1 MKRVVFAHLI
11 LLFLLSLLTGC
22 AAWTLPEGNAPKDLT
37 GPSEVSRMSPE
48 AAESAMASALTRFVL
63 MRGLA
68 PAEFAIQP
76 ENTEEL
82 RFFVSL
88 DRNLFIR
95 ASDPGKVRFL
105 LVSIRSD
112 RAWKL
117 QLKERES
124 DKILWQKKL
133 EW

>member
-1 MKRVVFAHLI
+1 MKKQILAQPVSVFL
-11 LLFLLSLLTGC
+11 LLFLTGC
-22 AAWTLPEGNAPKDLT
+22 ASWTLPEGNAPKDLT

-68 PAEFAIQP
+68 PAEFAVQP
-76 ENTEEL
+76 EKTEEL
-82 RFFVSL
+82 RFFDSL

-95 ASDPGKVRFL
+95 SSDPGKARFV
-105 LVSIRSD
+105 LVSIRSG
-112 RAWKL
+112 RAWEL
-117 QLKERES
+117 QLKERETG
-124 DKILWQKKL
+124 KVLWHKKL

>member
-1 MKRVVFAHLI
+1 MKKLI
-11 LLFLLSLLTGC
+11 LSHFVSVFLLLFLTGC

-37 GPSEVSRMSPE
+37 GPSGVSRMSPE

-68 PAEFAIQP
+68 PVECAVQP
-76 ENTEEL
+76 EKTEEL
-82 RFFVSL
+82 RFFASL

-95 ASDPGKVRFL
+95 ASDPEKARFL
-105 LVSIRSD
+105 LLGIRSD
-112 RAWKL
+112 RAWEL
-117 QLKERES
+117 QLKDRKTDE
-124 DKILWQKKL
+124 ILWRKKL

>member
-1 MKRVVFAHLI
+1 MKKLILFHSVSVFL
-11 LLFLLSLLTGC
+11 LLFLSGC
-22 AAWTLPEGNAPKDLT
+22 AAWTLPDGNAPDDLT
-37 GPSEVSRMSPE
+37 GPSGAGGMTPE

-76 ENTEEL
+76 DEPAEQ

-88 DRNLFIR
+88 DRNLFHR
-95 ASDPGKVRFL
+95 ASGPKQARFL
-105 LVSIRSD
+105 IVSR
-112 RAWKL
+112 RAERTWEL
-117 QLKERES
+117 QLKDGKS
-124 DKILWQKKL
+124 GAVLWNKKL